1 MKVLSNN
8 SDLHKIISIYHN
20 EKIFQTKGLL
30 SNFNY
35 NEIKHNWS
43 CLVFYTAAELD
54 QEKLQFCD
62 VNKETLAAS
71 NWTMK

>member
-1 MKVLSNN
+1 MKALSNN
-8 SDLHKIISIYHN
+8 SDLHKIISICHI
-20 EKIFQTKGLL
+20 EKILQTKSML

-62 VNKETLAAS
+62 VNKEKLTAFQL
-71 NWTMK
+71 